1 MDEKKS
7 ILRLECIK
15 LAAELIT
22 PGSWGSVN
30 KESLI
35 EVAEKIYAFVS
46 E

>member
-7 ILRLECIK
+7 MLRLECIK

-22 PGSWGSVN
+22 PGSWGSVD

-35 EVAEKIYAFVS
+35 EVAKKIYAFVL